1 MRVPTRRIA
10 RYGWKPDL
18 PDRRDH
24 LFSVPRPKLQSLP
37 PSTDLRSGCPPV
49 YDQGEIGSCT
59 ANAIAAAFGFE
70 ARKQGVNFEPS
81 RLFIYYNER
90 SIEGHVNTDSGAQ
103 IRDGIR
109 SVSRQGVC
117 SEAQWPYVATPAGPN
132 GVWPPNAVP
141 AERPPEIAYQQALGD
156 RLLTYQRVVQNAD
169 QMKGCLAMKYPF
181 VAGFTVYASF
191 ESTKVAETGMVP
203 MPLTNEEILGGHAV
217 LVVGY
222 DDSKGCWLARNS
234 WGKTWGLDGY
244 FWMPYAYFTD
254 ANLSS
259 DFWTLQVVKTDD
271 GLGLAEQAQ
280 ARLAS

>member
-24 LFSVPRPKLQSLP
+24 FFSVPRLKLQSLP
-37 PSTDLRSGCPPV
+37 LSIDLRPGCPPV

-70 ARKQGVNFEPS
+70 AHRQGVTFEPS

-103 IRDGIR
+103 IRDGIKT
-109 SVSRQGVC
+109 VNCQGVC
-117 SEAQWPYVATPAGPN
+117 SEAQWSYNAMPAGPN
-132 GVWPPNAVP
+132 GVWPPNAKP
-141 AERPPEIAYQQALGD
+141 AEKPPSIAYEQALGD
-156 RLLTYQRVVQNAD
+156 RLLTYQRVVQNVD
-169 QMKGCLAMKYPF
+169 QMKGCLALGYPF
-181 VAGFTVYASF
+181 VAGFTAYESF
-191 ESTKVAETGMVP
+191 EDPKVATTGKVP
-203 MPLTNEEILGGHAV
+203 MPRTNEEVLGGHAV

-222 DDSKGCWLARNS
+222 DDSESCWLARNS
-234 WGKTWGLDGY
+234 WGETWGLDGY

-254 ANLSS
+254 TNLSS

-271 GLGLAEQAQ
+271 GLGLLEQAQ
-280 ARLAS
+280 ARLVS